1 MYKRCSKG
9 KHLPFLEVQEHLL
22 LLLKA
27 TNFIYMSKNRPRHF
41 FLGSLHS
48 RRPVC
53 AKRQRNMSHH
63 FSRDFCVPEN
73 PLNLGAKEK
82 TEVMTTP
89 TLIRRMNL
97 KFALLERLW
106 GLISSV
112 DRGET
117 DNLNI
122 V

>member
-1 MYKRCSKG
+1 M
-9 KHLPFLEVQEHLL
+9 
-22 LLLKA
+22 
-27 TNFIYMSKNRPRHF
+27 
-41 FLGSLHS
+41 
-48 RRPVC
+48 
-53 AKRQRNMSHH
+53 
-63 FSRDFCVPEN
+63 PEN